1 MRFEHYF
8 EPTTVGECC
17 QILKEYGFDAKIIAG
32 GTDLVPR
39 LRNKTLKPKAVVAIW
54 SIPMIDAIA
63 VNEDGLELGTAA
75 QLRKISLD
83 PALAK
88 DYKVI
93 MEAAG
98 NVSSMQVRNIATI
111 GGNAC
116 NASPSADAIQG
127 LMAMNAVAVIASTS
141 GTREVAIEDFF
152 TGPGKTVIKEGEML
166 LSFKIP
172 APKPGTASYYKK
184 YAIRGDTE
192 TSLVGV
198 ACTLTLKSDGSIE
211 EARISLGAVAPK
223 PIRAIA
229 AEKML
234 VGKKLTIELIK
245 QAGEMAA
252 ENCTPISDQR
262 ATAEYRKEMV
272 RVWTRHALEEA
283 EKLAKSKL
291 NEK

>member
-54 SIPMIDAIA
+54 SIPMIDAIS
-63 VNEDGLELGTAA
+63 VNEDGLVLGAAA

-83 PALAK
+83 SALEK
-88 DYKVI
+88 NYKVI
-93 MEAAG
+93 MEAYG

-127 LMAMNAVAVIASTS
+127 LMAMNATVVIASS
-141 GTREVAIEDFF
+141 SETREVAIEDFF
-152 TGPGKTVIKEGEML
+152 TGPGKTVLKEGEML

-172 APKPGTASYYKK
+172 TPKPGTASYYKK

-198 ACTLTLKSDGSIE
+198 ACTLTLNRDGSIS
-211 EARISLGAVAPK
+211 EALISLGAVAPK
-223 PIRAIA
+223 PIRAIT

-234 VGKKLTIELIK
+234 IGKKLTTDLIE
-245 QAGEMAA
+245 QVGELASFECM
-252 ENCTPISDQR
+252 PISDQR

-272 RVWTRHALEEA
+272 RVWTCHALEET

-291 NEK
+291 NEA